1 MEEDVRIQTALDQM
15 VTSHTSQFLKAAIPY
30 LPTSSRRLLSVYVK
44 AAELQNTM
52 QLFAGQGAEMQIS
65 STPLEDPAE
74 ILSDIRRFCYSDT
87 RKALDQAVNMMAML
101 EMIKIMGQT

>member
-1 MEEDVRIQTALDQM
+1 MEEDVRVQTTLDQM

-30 LPTSSRRLLSVYVK
+30 LPAASRQVLSVYVK

-52 QLFAGQGAEMQIS
+52 QLFSHQGTEMQIS
-65 STPLEDPAE
+65 STPQEDPTE
-74 ILSDIRRFCYSDT
+74 ILNDIRRYCYGDT
-87 RKALDQAVNMMAML
+87 RKSLDQAVNMMAML